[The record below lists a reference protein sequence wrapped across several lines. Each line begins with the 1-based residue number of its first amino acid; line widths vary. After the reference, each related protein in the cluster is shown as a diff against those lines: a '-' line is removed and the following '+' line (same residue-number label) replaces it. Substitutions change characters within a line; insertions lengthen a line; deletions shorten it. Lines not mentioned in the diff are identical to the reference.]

1 MPAVI
6 TDILRLP
13 LFPIVILALI
23 AILYWRG
30 ALTMRQAKK
39 QNAAPDATAPAKL
52 GDKPKNP

>member
-13 LFPIVILALI
+13 LFPIVILGLI
-23 AILYWRG
+23 AVLYWRG

-39 QNAAPDATAPAKL
+39 PSAAPDAIASGKQ
-52 GDKPKNP
+52 GDEPKKP

>member
-13 LFPIVILALI
+13 LFPIVILGLVAV
-23 AILYWRG
+23 LYWRG

-39 QNAAPDATAPAKL
+39 EKAAPDIVTSGKQ
-52 GDKPKNP
+52 GDKPKSP

>member
-13 LFPIVILALI
+13 LFPIVILGLI
-23 AILYWRG
+23 AVLYWRG

-39 QNAAPDATAPAKL
+39 EKAAPDAITSGKPS
-52 GDKPKNP
+52 DKPKSP